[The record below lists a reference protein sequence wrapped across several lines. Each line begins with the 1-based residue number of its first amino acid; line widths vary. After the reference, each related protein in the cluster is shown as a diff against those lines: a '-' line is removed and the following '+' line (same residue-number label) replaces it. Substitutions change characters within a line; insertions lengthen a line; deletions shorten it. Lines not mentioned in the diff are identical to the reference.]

1 MHLRMRFPVRYT
13 LYTPDVAYR
22 VGYVDIRCIHMACLT
37 EGMRA
42 LATVSAISAEELK
55 EMCAVCYWYTQPTL
69 PAARTLYIY
78 PDLS

>member
-1 MHLRMRFPVRYT
+1 
-13 LYTPDVAYR
+13 
-22 VGYVDIRCIHMACLT
+22 
-37 EGMRA
+37 MRA

>member
-1 MHLRMRFPVRYT
+1 MQIYAVYIW
-13 LYTPDVAYR
+13 R
-22 VGYVDIRCIHMACLT
+22 VSQR
-37 EGMRA
+37 GMRA